1 MTGVQTCALPISIRR
16 ISGQKNVPER
26 REFIRVG
33 LTGGFGTGKSTA
45 AAIFRELGAYLV
57 DADELARDSLR
68 KGREEYREVI
78 SAFGD
83 RILDRDGR
91 IDRKALAAEVFSD
104 AGKLARLNRII
115 HPGVIREIE
124 KRLKAARETVR
135 IAVIPLLFEAGLE
148 SNFDSLIVVTAD
160 RETVDQRVAVSR
172 NMSKEE
178 IALRRKAQ
186 LPLREKAA
194 KADFIIDNN
203 CSVDEIRAEVRLIME
218 RLSRK
223 YTSPHRGATN

>member
-1 MTGVQTCALPISIRR
+1 M
-16 ISGQKNVPER
+16 
-26 REFIRVG
+26 
-33 LTGGFGTGKSTA
+33 
-45 AAIFRELGAYLV
+45 
-57 DADELARDSLR
+57 DADELARDFLR

-91 IDRKALAAEVFSD
+91 IDRKALADEVFSD
-104 AGKLARLNRII
+104 AGKLAILNRII

-124 KRLKAARETVR
+124 KRMEATRVPVR

-172 NMSKEE
+172 NMSKDE
-178 IALRRKAQ
+178 IDLRRKAQ
-186 LPLREKAA
+186 LPLREKVE

-203 CSVDEIRAEVRLIME
+203 GSVDEIRAQVKLIME
-218 RLSRK
+218 SLSRK
-223 YTSPHRGATN
+223 YLNSHRGATD